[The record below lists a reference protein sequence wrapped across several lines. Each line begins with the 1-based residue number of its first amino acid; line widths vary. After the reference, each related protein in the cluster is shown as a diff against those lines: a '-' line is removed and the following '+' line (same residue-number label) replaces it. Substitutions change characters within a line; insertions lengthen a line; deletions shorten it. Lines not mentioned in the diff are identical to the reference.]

1 MTSMI
6 KATQKTKTQLRK
18 GTDIKALRNG
28 SESMSINHD
37 MLEKEEDS
45 DFHFISSENVT
56 HTNKRTE
63 TEGSD

>member
-1 MTSMI
+1 
-6 KATQKTKTQLRK
+6 
-18 GTDIKALRNG
+18 
-28 SESMSINHD
+28 MSINHD
-37 MLEKEEDS
+37 ILDKEEEDS